1 MTFDPVLPPV
11 ALAALASVILAL
23 RAVALRSAARSGR
36 WGVLRWAATTGAL
49 MLVVLAA
56 ARPGV
61 DAERTADDAGA
72 AGAKLPKPR
81 ARASPMQFN
90 PHFQPHYA
98 LARKHPVLY
107 VQ

>member
-72 AGAKLPKPR
+72 AGAKGK
-81 ARASPMQFN
+81 
-90 PHFQPHYA
+90 
-98 LARKHPVLY
+98 
-107 VQ
+107 